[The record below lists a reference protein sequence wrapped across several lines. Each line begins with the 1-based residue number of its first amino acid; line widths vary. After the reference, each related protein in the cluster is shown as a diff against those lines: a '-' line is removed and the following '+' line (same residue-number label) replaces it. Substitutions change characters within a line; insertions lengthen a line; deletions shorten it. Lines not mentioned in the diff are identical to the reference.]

1 MSYRFLITVS
11 CLAAAIAAPAAG
23 ADTGD
28 PKKARLAELN
38 RLADTR
44 LSAFEFHLAAK
55 HLQEALEVA
64 GKIGPSEEARAH
76 SNLRNTYVEIRKREG
91 TAWSLLALYHS
102 FRASRLAA
110 ASGAAST
117 PFGQGLVLDYTLDLL
132 EMSDKEFRNEVSA
145 SVKPFLEAVVSP
157 AAAPP
162 LALLIKIHQAFA
174 RFPDGSP
181 EQLRALAYCDTLPS
195 PASTGMIP
203 LLADCARAAAAI
215 AVKENKADPADA
227 IRRARQLRA
236 ALATLGQDP
245 SRRRW
250 AFERTTAFQLE
261 AETLPDPAAALEAS
275 KAAERESAEFLDP
288 RHGIL
293 VDILRTRASIHHRLR
308 DKAAENETKRRLKAY
323 EEQLKTPDPNA
334 RLQLPKVRRKVT
346 PDYTEAA
353 RFAHFEDGTLLMVSL
368 STEGVPEVIAMFRK
382 LEFGMNDSAGAAVK
396 QWRFSPLLIDG
407 HALPCMVTVVV
418 DFRIDWTGGGPRPV
432 NR

>member
-1 MSYRFLITVS
+1 MSFRFLITVS
-11 CLAAAIAAPAAG
+11 CLAAAIAAPVAG
-23 ADTGD
+23 ADNGD

-44 LSAFEFHLAAK
+44 LSAFEFHLAAQ

-64 GKIGPSEEARAH
+64 GKIGPSEEALAH

-91 TAWSLLALYHS
+91 TAWSTLALYHS

-117 PFGQGLVLDYTLDLL
+117 PFGQELVLDYTLDLL
-132 EMSDKEFRNEVSA
+132 EMSDKEFRTDVSA
-145 SVKPFLEAVVSP
+145 SVKPFLEAALSTP
-157 AAAPP
+157 TTQP
-162 LALLIKIHQAFA
+162 LALSIKLHQAFA

-181 EQLRALAYCDTLPS
+181 EQLRALASCDTLPS

-215 AVKENKADPADA
+215 AVRENKADPADA

-236 ALATLGQDP
+236 ALATPGQDP

-275 KAAERESAEFLDP
+275 KAAEREAAEFLAP

-293 VDILRTRASIHHRLR
+293 VDILKTRASIHHRLR
-308 DKAAENETKRRLKAY
+308 DKAAESETKHRLKAY
-323 EEQLKTPDPNA
+323 ENQLKTPDPNA
-334 RLQLPKVRRKVT
+334 RLQQPKVQRKVT
-346 PDYTEAA
+346 PTYPEAA
-353 RFAHFEDGTLLMVSL
+353 HIAHFEDSTLLLVSL
-368 STEGVPEVIAMFRK
+368 STEGVPEIIAVFRK
-382 LEFGMNDSAGAAVK
+382 LEFGMNNAAVAGVR

-407 HALPCMVTVVV
+407 QALPCMFGITVN
-418 DFRIDWTGGGPRPV
+418 FRLDQTSGGRRPAK
-432 NR
+432 R